1 MNDYVSHRF
10 VMAKLLGLTV
20 IKVCVVFVF
29 RVCYFYGL
37 SVESWGAAWP
47 SPRCGDEEE

>member
-20 IKVCVVFVF
+20 IKVCVVFVLTGDSL
-29 RVCYFYGL
+29 VYGL
-37 SVESWGAAWP
+37 GLESWGADKQ
-47 SPRCGDEEE
+47 SQIL